1 MREMML
7 RAQRDRYAIGYFE
20 AWDTYSME
28 AVLET
33 AEEENSPVIIGFG
46 GMMLETEWLDH
57 GGVALLGAI
66 GSHYARRSQVPV
78 ALILNEAQ
86 SMGQIRQGIDAGF
99 NTLMLDTST
108 WPWDDAVATVSEITE
123 IAHRNNLT
131 VEAELGCLPDATSEG
146 IDDSA
151 AFLTDPERAAE
162 FVEITGID
170 CLAVSIGNVHLLTRH
185 DAPINHAHLEAI
197 HARVQVPLVIHGGT
211 SFPAESIPHAIANG
225 VAKFNVG
232 TTLKKAY
239 AEAAR
244 EAISKSTA
252 LSVHELMGSH
262 KVTDWCEAG
271 KKAMKE
277 RVRTLMRLYGSAG
290 KALRHHPEARI
301 CPSPC
306 EARADKG
313 EAR

>member
-7 RAQRDRYAIGYFE
+7 RAQCDGYAIGYFE

-28 AVLET
+28 AVVET
-33 AEEENSPVIIGFG
+33 AEEERSPVVIGFG
-46 GMMLETEWLDH
+46 GMMLDTAWLDS

-66 GSHYARRSQVPV
+66 GSHYAQRSQVPV

-108 WPWDDAVATVSEITE
+108 WPWENAVAAVSEIVS

-162 FVEITGID
+162 FVAQTGID

-185 DAPINHAHLEAI
+185 DAPINHAQLEEI
-197 HARVQVPLVIHGGT
+197 HARVKIPLVIHGGT
-211 SFPAESIPHAIANG
+211 SFPQASIPHAVAHG

-239 AEAAR
+239 AEAAGI
-244 EAISKSTA
+244 AISGSKD
-252 LSVHELMGSH
+252 LSVHVLLGSH
-262 KVTDWCEAG
+262 KITDWCEAG

-277 RVRTLMRLYGSAG
+277 RVRSLMRLYGSVG
-290 KALRHHPEARI
+290 KA
-301 CPSPC
+301 
-306 EARADKG
+306 
-313 EAR
+313 